1 MVTRGHW
8 GVRCWRAVGP
18 AALLLSLVVPQV
30 GPAGAIAVHAAAAPV
45 TVRPELSTYAGAPAA
60 GTPTEVA
67 QQPFGLAVLDR
78 YTFVAD
84 PTNHVVRLLIDNT
97 EVAFAGLGSLAV
109 DGDGGDPAAAQLA
122 GPYAVAIGQ
131 VTKVGYQVTGFD
143 VYIADTFAHQIRKAT
158 VTIPTID
165 KPRVSLTAV
174 ISTIAGSSSF
184 GFSGD
189 RGAATSAQLNSP
201 YGLAWD
207 PTRNVLYIADTLN
220 NRVRVVDSRGTI
232 RSLVASPLSHPR
244 GLAVTGDALYI
255 ADTDNNVIRRFDL
268 AKGGLTTVAGTG
280 AAGYVDGV
288 ATAAKLQR
296 PSGITLDEQNLLIA
310 DTGNNVVRQLSDNA
324 IRTIAGTGTAGR
336 LGDRGP
342 AIGAQLSSPT
352 GGAGRPDGDVVIAD
366 TGNNLVRVLQA
377 AKAPGVAP
385 TIDVEAGNGT
395 ASFAG
400 DGKPPTQAQFAGP
413 AAVLSQLAAVGSTNV
428 AVPAIAGRRYIVDTF
443 NQAVR
448 AFSTR

>member
-18 AALLLSLVVPQV
+18 AALLLSLVMPQV

-60 GTPTEVA
+60 GTPTDVA

-220 NRVRVVDSRGTI
+220 NRVRAVDSRGTI

-244 GLAVTGDALYI
+244 GLAVKGDALYI

-280 AAGYVDGV
+280 TAGYVDGVV

-296 PSGITLDEQNLLIA
+296 PSGITFDEQNLLIA
-310 DTGNNVVRQLSDNA
+310 DTGNNVVRELSDNA
-324 IRTIAGTGTAGR
+324 IRTIAGTGKAGR

-352 GGAGRPDGDVVIAD
+352 GVAVRPDGDVVIAA
-366 TGNNLVRVLQA
+366 TANNLVRVLQA
-377 AKAPGVAP
+377 AKPPGVAP
-385 TIDVEAGNGT
+385 RIDVEAGNGT

-413 AAVLSQLAAVGSTNV
+413 AAVLSQLAAVGATSV
-428 AVPAIAGRRYIVDTF
+428 AGPGPPPPAGHRRTLQPARRGLF
-443 NQAVR
+443 
-448 AFSTR
+448 

>member
-18 AALLLSLVVPQV
+18 AALLLSLVMPQV
-30 GPAGAIAVHAAAAPV
+30 GPARVINAQAAGPAV
-45 TVRPELSTYAGAPAA
+45 VRPELSTYAGAPAA

-97 EVAFAGLGSLAV
+97 EVAFAGLGSLAAA
-109 DGDGGDPAAAQLA
+109 GDGGDPAAAPLA

-174 ISTIAGSSSF
+174 ISTIAGSGSF

-189 RGAATSAQLNSP
+189 RGAAMSAQLNSP

-207 PTRNVLYIADTLN
+207 QTRNVLYIADTLN

-232 RSLVASPLSHPR
+232 RSLVGSPLSHPR
-244 GLAVTGDALYI
+244 GLAVNGDALYI

-280 AAGYVDGV
+280 AAGY
-288 ATAAKLQR
+288 
-296 PSGITLDEQNLLIA
+296 
-310 DTGNNVVRQLSDNA
+310 
-324 IRTIAGTGTAGR
+324 
-336 LGDRGP
+336 
-342 AIGAQLSSPT
+342 
-352 GGAGRPDGDVVIAD
+352 GDVVVAD

-413 AAVLSQLAAVGSTNV
+413 AAVLSQLAAGSTNV

-443 NQAVR
+443 NQA
-448 AFSTR
+448 